1 MAWEVHKL
9 VATSSYSS
17 LRRDSPIPF
26 SASSASLLWEYRGTL
41 IQRSSTGGYMVM
53 NEQGNSFRTRRRLM
67 WLLVISGQKQG
78 LEILTIDLYTI

>member
-17 LRRDSPIPF
+17 LCRDSPIPF

-41 IQRSSTGGYMVM
+41 IQRSST
-53 NEQGNSFRTRRRLM
+53 EDI
-67 WLLVISGQKQG
+67 W
-78 LEILTIDLYTI
+78 